1 MRRTRHNTQKST
13 VGRNIP
19 RLTALFEAT
28 GIIDRPLPFTSI
40 RRMPRNIAAPA
51 TLRALQQEAE
61 RMARLSPFT
70 ADRERF
76 YRIAQRYREQ
86 AEKQD

>member
-1 MRRTRHNTQKST
+1 MRRTRHNAQKSP

-28 GIIDRPLPFTSI
+28 GIIDRPLPF
-40 RRMPRNIAAPA
+40 MPRNIATPA